1 MRFMQT
7 DVVSAPQNWG
17 GLEQKR
23 EEASKVKEL
32 LHRKNVL
39 MCTVTLQSDVVVAPH
54 NWGGF
59 EQKRE
64 ESGTSKVECS
74 PKRALN
80 FC

>member
-1 MRFMQT
+1 MRYIAQI
-7 DVVSAPQNWG
+7 
-17 GLEQKR
+17 
-23 EEASKVKEL
+23 
-32 LHRKNVL
+32 L
-39 MCTVTLQSDVVVAPH
+39 MCTMTLQSDAVVAPH

-64 ESGTSKVECS
+64 ESGTSKVECL